1 MNALDETGEKKQ
13 NNSAED
19 SEILSNE
26 IDKSKD
32 LIPLNYD
39 VSKIKNDLSPDLDLL
54 TIISPLPVIKEKKEV
69 ENSSTCSSEKNP
81 DIDIPLTKKAILSCL
96 NAQCTSKMLQK
107 ILMETSK
114 DIVGTIVK
122 DLSGSYRDII
132 RDKNGNYFCSDLF
145 KICEQS
151 QRIMILKEL
160 SKTISEDCTH
170 RFATH
175 PIQTLIDFS
184 SCEEE
189 YKLILDSF
197 YDYKKFF
204 YASFDS
210 YGSYAIQK
218 IIEHIPEKFR
228 KQFNLLF
235 VTFIP
240 MLSMKQ
246 FGVCSIKKFVTYS
259 KNEELNEK
267 IINLMRQNFV
277 QIATNNYGNFVIQF
291 MLKQWNNERCGK
303 KLKQEIRDNFFILSQ
318 NKYSY
323 YICDLYLKFAS
334 NEEKLYISNIMKLNS
349 IPFNSSN
356 LVPKNNINNYQNTN
370 LNKNYKNN
378 FNQCNMP
385 MNNNINNINSFD
397 NQNNLTFLMNF
408 FQKNNNN
415 INWNC

>member
-1 MNALDETGEKKQ
+1 MNSLDETCKKNQ
-13 NNSAED
+13 NILD
-19 SEILSNE
+19 SEINTNE

-32 LIPLNYD
+32 LIPLNFN
-39 VSKIKNDLSPDLDLL
+39 VSKIKNDLSPDINLL
-54 TIISPLPVIKEKKEV
+54 TIVSGAPVITEKKEV

-81 DIDIPLTKKAILSCL
+81 ETDILLTKKAILSCL
-96 NAQCTSKMLQK
+96 NAKCTTKMLQK

-114 DIVGTIVK
+114 DIVATIVK
-122 DLSGSYRDII
+122 ELSGTYRDII
-132 RDKNGNYFCSDLF
+132 KDKNGNYFCTDLF

-160 SKTISEDCTH
+160 TKTISEDCTH
-170 RFATH
+170 EFATH

-189 YKLILDSF
+189 YKLILESF

-204 YASFDS
+204 YASFNS
-210 YGSYAIQK
+210 WGSYAIQK

-235 VTFIP
+235 ITFIP
-240 MLSMKQ
+240 MLSLKQ
-246 FGVCSIKKFVTYS
+246 YGVCSVKKFITYS

-267 IINLMRQNFV
+267 VVNLIRKNFV
-277 QIATNNYGNFVIQF
+277 KIAINNFGNFLIQF
-291 MLKQWNNERCGK
+291 MLKQWINESYGK
-303 KLKQEIRDNFFILSQ
+303 KLMQVIRDNFLILYQ

-334 NEEKLYISNIMKLNS
+334 NEEKLYLSNIMKLNS
-349 IPFNSSN
+349 IQFNN
-356 LVPKNNINNYQNTN
+356 NNFMPKNITNNNQNQN
-370 LNKNYKNN
+370 FNKNYKKN
-378 FNQCNMP
+378 FNQNNMF
-385 MNNNINNINSFD
+385 MNNNNINNID
-397 NQNNLTFLMNF
+397 NQNNSSFLMNF

-415 INWNC
+415 NWNC